1 MARLAL
7 NKSSLKKQRDQLK
20 TYKKFLP
27 SLDLKRQQLMIE
39 WRSSQRELA
48 RLDREL
54 NEVGQRMPELMDLLG
69 SSDVPLTGLF
79 RVTGVEIKEINVVG
93 VRVPELGAVTF
104 DVAEYSVLAKP
115 FWVDHLVDAG
125 KSLAELRLRREV
137 QQQRTHVLADALRKV
152 TQRVN
157 LFEKVLIPQAK
168 DNIRKIN
175 IFLADSQRVA
185 VVRSKIAKAKTVAR
199 RSGQADAS
207 EGDADEPMS
216 PIEQGA

>member
-39 WRSSQRELA
+39 WRSSQQELA
-48 RLDREL
+48 RLDSEL
-54 NEVGQRMPELMDLLG
+54 GRVGERMPQLLDLLG
-69 SSDVPLTGLF
+69 SAEVPLAGLL

-93 VRVPELGAVTF
+93 VRVPELGQVSF
-104 DVAEYSVLAKP
+104 VLSDYSVLAKP
-115 FWVDHLVDAG
+115 FWVDHLVDAA

-137 QQQRTHVLADALRKV
+137 QVRRTQVLADALRKV

-157 LFEKVLIPQAK
+157 LFEKVLIPQAQE
-168 DNIRKIN
+168 NIRKIN

-199 RSGQADAS
+199 RTDQLHDALLK
-207 EGDADEPMS
+207 ENE
-216 PIEQGA
+216 E

>member
-39 WRSSQRELA
+39 WRSSQKELA
-48 RLDREL
+48 RLESEL
-54 NEVGQRMPELMDLLG
+54 GRVGERMPELLDLLG
-69 SSDVPLTGLF
+69 SSDVPLAGLL

-93 VRVPELGAVTF
+93 VRVPELGQVSF
-104 DVAEYSVLAKP
+104 DVTKYSVLAKP
-115 FWVDHLVDAG
+115 FWVDHLVDAA

-137 QQQRTHVLADALRKV
+137 QHRRTMVLADALRKV

-157 LFEKVLIPQAK
+157 LFEKVLIPQAQ

-185 VVRSKIAKAKTVAR
+185 VVRSTIAKAKTVAR
-199 RSGQADAS
+199 RVDQADES
-207 EGDADEPMS
+207 EAALG
-216 PIEQGA
+216 IEEI

>member
-39 WRSSQRELA
+39 WRSSQRELE
-48 RLDREL
+48 RLDSEL
-54 NEVGQRMPELMDLLG
+54 SRIGERMPELLDLLG
-69 SSDVPLTGLF
+69 SAEVPLAGLL

-93 VRVPELGAVTF
+93 VRVPELGKVSF
-104 DVAEYSVLAKP
+104 VVADYSLLAKP
-115 FWVDHLVDAG
+115 FWVDHLVDG
-125 KSLAELRLRREV
+125 SKSLAELRLRREV
-137 QQQRTHVLADALRKV
+137 QQRRTHVLADALRKV

-157 LFEKVLIPQAK
+157 LFEKVLIPQAQ

-199 RSGQADAS
+199 RADQQDDSLSAQA
-207 EGDADEPMS
+207 
-216 PIEQGA
+216 I